1 LTKLDVLSGLPFVKM
16 CVAYEID
23 GVRREQVPLSLTEF
37 EAAKPVYEQVEGW
50 KEDISSAREFGDLPK
65 AARKFV
71 QMIEE
76 VTAVEVSLVSV
87 GPDRNQ
93 TIVRRN
99 PFRA

>member
-1 LTKLDVLSGLPFVKM
+1 MPGFDTLRR
-16 CVAYEID
+16 VAREI
-23 GVRREQVPLSLTEF
+23 R
-37 EAAKPVYEQVEGW
+37 A
-50 KEDISSAREFGDLPK
+50 DISSAREFGDLPK
-65 AARKFV
+65 AARKYV

-93 TIVRRN
+93 TIIRRN